1 MIIITGYRG
10 EPHVYSHHERNTN
23 IGVFGDGT
31 HILDVGSN
39 LAATVISNNEVQ
51 IADGMM
57 VGEGCT
63 AEVPR
68 GTTESLTIENGAQGM
83 QRIDLIVARYT
94 KTAGTAVEN
103 MSLVVIKG
111 TSAASDPAVPSYNQ
125 GLIADGDSPVDF
137 PLYRVN
143 LSGISITS
151 VQRLVDVVSVEGKF
165 SDANTRMDG
174 IDTRID
180 GIDTSIS
187 AIRTDMGGVKAKAVI
202 REGIN
207 IPAGG
212 SGRISET
219 VIDFSD
225 VLPSNVHLVGVD
237 VTLGDFRLPYV
248 RDGNPATWVAKLW
261 ERAIRIDNNIAS
273 PWNNYTMYATLF
285 YTEVTP

>member
-23 IGVFGDGT
+23 IGIFGDGT

-165 SDANTRMDG
+165 SDMGTRMDS
-174 IDTRID
+174 IDARID
-180 GIDTSIS
+180 GVDTSIS
-187 AIRTDMGGVKAKAVI
+187 AIQTAMGEVKMKAVI

-207 IPAGG
+207 IPIGGG
-212 SGRISET
+212 SISQT
-219 VIDFSD
+219 LIDFSD
-225 VLPSNVHLVGVD
+225 VLPSGVHLVGVD
-237 VTLGDFRLPYV
+237 ATLGDFHLPYV
-248 RDGNPATWVAKLW
+248 RDGRPATWVSKLF
-261 ERAIRIDNNIAS
+261 ERSIRIDNTTSAW
-273 PWNNYTMYATLF
+273 PNYKLYATLF
-285 YTEVTP
+285 YTDVTE